1 MLSKISSADK
11 AGLQGRTEQVRIG
24 EETVVIGG
32 DVIVTIN
39 GTRITGIDD
48 LSSYLEEYTLP
59 GQTIELTI
67 VRDNETITLSLE
79 LGSRP
84 PATTSTT

>member
-11 AGLQGRTEQVRIG
+11 AGLQGGTEQIRVG
-24 EETVVIGG
+24 EERVVVGG
-32 DVIVTIN
+32 DIIVAIN

-48 LSSYLEEYTLP
+48 LSAYLEEYTLP
-59 GQTIELTI
+59 GQTIDLTI
-67 VRDNETITLSLE
+67 VRDNETITASLE

-84 PATTSTT
+84 ITTSTT